1 MEENC
6 KYGSKFMPLEEMKI
20 EGRIEYRKTTYVG
33 DNSVEEVFEGFVDD
47 IVRLLKAI
55 DEIGRADS

>member
-1 MEENC
+1 MENQSGYTTFTPMEE
-6 KYGSKFMPLEEMKI
+6 SRI
-20 EGRIEYRKTTYVG
+20 EGKVEYRKTTYVG
-33 DNSVEEVFEGFVDD
+33 DHSVEEVFEGFVDD